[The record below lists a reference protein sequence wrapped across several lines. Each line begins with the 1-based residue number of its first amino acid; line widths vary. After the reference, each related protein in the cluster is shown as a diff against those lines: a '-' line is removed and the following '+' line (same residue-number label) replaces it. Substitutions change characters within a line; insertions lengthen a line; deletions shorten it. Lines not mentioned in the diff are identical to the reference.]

1 MYTESRET
9 EVALLKVLWRGEPVL
24 CPKCKAGTLTHL
36 HQKAKKSDCDWK
48 CPSCGT
54 IYRTI
59 RMLKELPYE

>member
-1 MYTESRET
+1 MHTENWET
-9 EVALLKVLWRGEPVL
+9 EVALLKALWRGEPVL
-24 CPKCKAGTLTHL
+24 CPKCKAGPLTHL
-36 HQKAKKSDCDWK
+36 HQKAKKSDYDGK